1 MAPKITRNHE
11 YAKILSRTVKDNRGF
26 TTLASKV
33 DAIDSA
39 DVIQIASGIT
49 ANTLEMYDTLDSLPT
64 SSLTKGGQGYVKATQ
79 RLYISDSFGWY
90 SAALVNLTPTQTLD
104 PAGNIRLATD
114 GTATVV
120 TITAQDSDNPDSHL
134 IYSVESDGNGIGQY
148 SLSQDSSVFT
158 ITPLTADSGGT
169 ETNFTLTFKTTDGI
183 NIASTGKDFS
193 LSFITTVDS
202 SSSTVF
208 LMKAAGNNSTNA
220 AITYQNSSDVST
232 GFTEAGTPQA
242 TTFTPYRSGGYSAYF
257 DGTGDYIQLGS
268 NADPLDWLKSSQGP
282 GTFEAWI
289 YMTSQRDVSSNLFPS
304 ILGWGATWLN
314 FGVDDD
320 QLKLYYWN
328 GSQQYVTPS
337 SATINIGQWHHV
349 AFSNDTSNN
358 LRMFLDGSL
367 VHTLANF
374 NGTIWDTY
382 SGGNNI
388 YIGAEGYGSTS
399 KFPGYIR
406 DARITSGVA
415 RYTSSFTPPTEPLTA
430 DSNTEA
436 LVCHLPYF
444 ADGST
449 NGLSI
454 TVNGDAKTVPFG
466 PYDYEPWVADD
477 HGGSTFFDGS
487 SDMTA
492 FSLTSIAAGNYTVEF
507 WCYPTKNLTDQ
518 QTLLHFR
525 EASGNGGTNI
535 WFGGASGANIRVDS
549 GLVGQSSFT
558 GKALVLNTWNHIA
571 LTRNSTTTTCYINGV
586 SAGSH
591 TYTPAASNRL
601 TIGRFTATPYR
612 FNGYLS
618 DVRYTAGS
626 VVYSAAFT
634 PPTAPLGHITNTN
647 LLMNNKSDAN
657 IYDASSSSNIRLT
670 GNTITKSGSG
680 KFSTS
685 SSVYFDDGT
694 NGLHISTPV
703 DASTGPLSQL
713 EFFTGDFTIEYWLY
727 PTTWYVNDA
736 FMGYGWWSGQQG
748 SFALY
753 TTSTSTVSLYSSSTG
768 SSWNLKAAAAAFS
781 TWTNSWKHFA
791 MTYDASADSLV
802 FYLDGVVQS
811 THTGLSGWQ
820 NSGGGHEL
828 DINQLGNNTTN
839 RGAYAGYIQDMRISK
854 KVRYTGAFTPPTAE
868 FEL

>member
-1 MAPKITRNHE
+1 MPPRITRNHE

-33 DAIDSA
+33 DTIDSA

-49 ANTLEMYDTLDSLPT
+49 ANTLEIYDTLDSLPT

-79 RLYISDSFGWY
+79 RLYVSDSFGWY

-104 PAGNIRLATD
+104 PAGNVTLATD

-134 IYSVESDGNGIGQY
+134 TYSVESDGNGIGQY

-242 TTFTPYRSGGYSAYF
+242 STFTPYRSGGYSAYF
-257 DGTGDYIQLGS
+257 DGTGDYVAPSTTMNVSTG
-268 NADPLDWLKSSQGP
+268 DF
-282 GTFEAWI
+282 TMEAWVYPTASGTASASAIIFIGDANVSSGSDIQAGI
-289 YMTSQRDVSSNLFPS
+289 YWTSDNKFVCRPYSGATDYNMTSGALSLNQWYHVTLVRNGNDFKGYVDGVQIGSTRTITGSLNAATNTYIGYWQLSSVAQYFT
-304 ILGWGATWLN
+304 G
-314 FGVDDD
+314 
-320 QLKLYYWN
+320 
-328 GSQQYVTPS
+328 YVT
-337 SATINIGQWHHV
+337 
-349 AFSNDTSNN
+349 
-358 LRMFLDGSL
+358 
-367 VHTLANF
+367 
-374 NGTIWDTY
+374 
-382 SGGNNI
+382 
-388 YIGAEGYGSTS
+388 
-399 KFPGYIR
+399 
-406 DARITSGVA
+406 DARVVTGTAV
-415 RYTSSFTPPTEPLTA
+415 YTSTFTPPTERLTA
-430 DSNTEA
+430 IANTS
-436 LVCHLPYF
+436 LLTCHLPYF

-535 WFGGASGANIRVDS
+535 WFGGSSGANIRVDN
-549 GLVGQSSFT
+549 GLAGQSSFT

-601 TIGRFTATPYR
+601 TIGRFTATPYY

-634 PPTAPLGHITNTN
+634 PPAAPLGHITNTN

-727 PTTWYVNDA
+727 PTTWYSNDA

-768 SSWNLKAAAAAFS
+768 SSWNLKSAAAAFS

-828 DINQLGNNTTN
+828 DINQLNNNTTD